1 MLNTKL
7 LIQIATDV
15 ANIST
20 HTLLLEI
27 SESNIFEKLEKFQIS
42 VPEKILEKIQKA
54 RETEKMF
61 TFYPENENIFEVVIF
76 FSKTD
81 DRLENRTEIFRKF
94 SKNLVYVPDGFV
106 EEAFEAFVLTM
117 YEFSLYKTKKENFD
131 KLFFVED
138 VSSLAK
144 LESKFLFMKGFMP
157 REILSIFHQMIFTQK
172 SLLRWLLPENGIILK
187 WKFSEMLNC
196 EN

>member
-1 MLNTKL
+1 MLNIKL
-7 LIQIATDV
+7 PIQIATDI

-94 SKNLVYVPDGFV
+94 SKSLVYVPDGFV

-117 YEFSLYKTKKENFD
+117 YEFLPRNLCSD
-131 KLFFVED
+131 DFFQ
-138 VSSLAK
+138 K
-144 LESKFLFMKGFMP
+144 MESFWSGSFRKYWIARIRL
-157 REILSIFHQMIFTQK
+157 
-172 SLLRWLLPENGIILK
+172 
-187 WKFSEMLNC
+187 
-196 EN
+196 